1 MTKVSLP
8 RWMIPETYK
17 YNGDGDVDVGDG
29 DADVGDGDEDVGD
42 GGVDDDFKSHW
53 I

>member
-8 RWMIPETYK
+8 RWMIPETY
-17 YNGDGDVDVGDG
+17 NGDADVGDG
-29 DADVGDGDEDVGD
+29 DADVGDGGADVGD
-42 GGVDDDFKSHW
+42 GGADDDFKSHW